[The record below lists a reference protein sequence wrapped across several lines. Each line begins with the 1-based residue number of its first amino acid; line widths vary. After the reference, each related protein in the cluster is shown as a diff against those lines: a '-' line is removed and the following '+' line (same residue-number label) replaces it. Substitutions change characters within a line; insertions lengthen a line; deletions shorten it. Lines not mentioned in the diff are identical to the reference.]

1 MEKEKYLKETLP
13 QCREVKFPQK
23 ENSIFHDCILGDRRW
38 GWSHQQK
45 KDAQLSH
52 NTCLCPPHPRKKNQL
67 LETENFLLRKLSY
80 EDNEVKDILDIGNYP
95 II

>member
-1 MEKEKYLKETLP
+1 
-13 QCREVKFPQK
+13 
-23 ENSIFHDCILGDRRW
+23 
-38 GWSHQQK
+38 
-45 KDAQLSH
+45 LSH